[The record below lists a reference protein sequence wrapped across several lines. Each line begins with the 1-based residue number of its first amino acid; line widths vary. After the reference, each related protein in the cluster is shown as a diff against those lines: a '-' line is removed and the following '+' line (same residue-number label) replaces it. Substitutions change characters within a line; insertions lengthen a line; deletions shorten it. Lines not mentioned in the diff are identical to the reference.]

1 MTISLFQL
9 QWLVISIPCLKM
21 ALFDD
26 TLYGDGKSS
35 IKLIELPGQ

>member
-1 MTISLFQL
+1 MTMSLFQL
-9 QWLVISIPCLKM
+9 KWLVISILCLQK

-26 TLYGDGKSS
+26 TVYGDGKSS